1 MKTENYEIFVTYRSP
16 GTYEK
21 MLKVTSNENKN
32 KTYNGEIENK
42 VQFIHYTKD
51 SAVDRQLM
59 LLG

>member
-32 KTYNGEIENK
+32 EMYNREIENK
-42 VQFIHYTKD
+42 V
-51 SAVDRQLM
+51 
-59 LLG
+59 